1 MSPLPDDCMLPH
13 RRASGA
19 VVRHSKSGRSKVV
32 QGHQRRFRACVNH
45 FCYPINFSVL
55 LSRSKRRSGP
65 CMDGA
70 RVARANLT
78 FCEAFGCS
86 HVYGLFSRGG
96 LPHRDAAAV
105 AAGPDV
111 IRGSGP
117 NQFHAFLPRVAQ
129 KRVFPIDGLDR
140 FASMSSSPLQF
151 LNALTQPHTPL
162 GKLPLTLPQ
171 PSRSTGLAA
180 DQQRP
185 GDAGH
190 FVGKRNRDN
199 LERSPCQ
206 KLRDPWKFL
215 RVALGPAQD
224 STAPTT
230 RMRHASSGRPVWISA
245 RFAFLRSTLSQHQPQ
260 SRQQSRGLIG
270 RLRNSSPWAAIPDMH
285 RITPRS
291 QEWFEVACSL
301 WWRDA
306 ER

>member
-1 MSPLPDDCMLPH
+1 MS
-13 RRASGA
+13 R
-19 VVRHSKSGRSKVV
+19 
-32 QGHQRRFRACVNH
+32 
-45 FCYPINFSVL
+45 NFS
-55 LSRSKRRSGP
+55 SNGNRRKRRP

-96 LPHRDAAAV
+96 SPHRDAAAA

-117 NQFHAFLPRVAQ
+117 NQFHAFLPRVAH

-151 LNALTQPHTPL
+151 LNALTQPI
-162 GKLPLTLPQ
+162 LPSASSRSRCRK

-224 STAPTT
+224 RNRSD
-230 RMRHASSGRPVWISA
+230 HKDASQVAVALLDIGPS
-245 RFAFLRSTLSQHQPQ
+245 FAFPPVDICRGTSPIQAAK
-260 SRQQSRGLIG
+260 SRPDRKILGFVTV
-270 RLRNSSPWAAIPDMH
+270 AAIADAP
-285 RITPRS
+285 ITPIPGM
-291 QEWFEVACSL
+291 V
-301 WWRDA
+301 
-306 ER
+306 